1 MMIDLNNILPEE
13 ISDEAAYVLVNIFI
27 ELTAALESNY
37 FMHMRQ
43 HVNDLKQIERLLSG
57 ITKEAF

>member
-1 MMIDLNNILPEE
+1 MIDLNALLPEE

-27 ELTAALESNY
+27 ELTSALESNY
-37 FMHMRQ
+37 FTHMRQ

-57 ITKEAF
+57 VKREDF

>member
-1 MMIDLNNILPEE
+1 MIDLNTLLPEE

-37 FMHMRQ
+37 FTHMRQ
-43 HVNDLKQIERLLSG
+43 HVNDLKQIERLLSEVKRG
-57 ITKEAF
+57 DF